1 MALNDFQEQLLQKLT
16 LLLQDF
22 KDHKKVK
29 NSGQVF
35 YANNDV
41 ALTVNDLQVIVA
53 SLQEIDK
60 GMKVGVILNWTPVFQ
75 IENSVISQASDL
87 VTDELLA
94 GKVTLEQTTE
104 WLRAQARYLNSTAS
118 HLEQQYS
125 EETKRPI

>member
-60 GMKVGVILNWTPVFQ
+60 GMKVGVILN
-75 IENSVISQASDL
+75 
-87 VTDELLA
+87 
-94 GKVTLEQTTE
+94 
-104 WLRAQARYLNSTAS
+104 
-118 HLEQQYS
+118 
-125 EETKRPI
+125 